1 MIPAKISDRLE
12 ECMES
17 SNNLKDL
24 AIYIADSFEPFSEEN
39 DVAVANW
46 NGRHVCVRDYSK
58 SPSFFLFVTSKMS
71 LQIQTKKFKD
81 ET

>member
-1 MIPAKISDRLE
+1 MNNIDCL
-12 ECMES
+12 ES
-17 SNNLKDL
+17 SSQFCVEN
-24 AIYIADSFEPFSEEN
+24 FEPFSEEN

-71 LQIQTKKFKD
+71 LQIQTKK
-81 ET
+81 